1 MQNRHFRRRGA
12 LSAVLVFVLMS
23 WPVAGAQNAV
33 PAGGTSGAAQAQEAL
48 APQNPAPCAPGS
60 PNEGK
65 VMVPPPGTGPVYR
78 TTMLTFPKQGDVSSI
93 EPATYLYYIQT
104 LASRPCQTGTFI
116 PWNEQID
123 QRLLADY
130 QRLWGTK
137 FLTDLTLEVVDE
149 PYENG
154 VIGKRVVFVMEE
166 RERVK
171 IVQYTGSKQF
181 EQSKAEERLRELG
194 ITIRLDSFVDDSQIR
209 RIKTVIGEMLA
220 EKGYP
225 DAKVTP
231 EVKPVAGGP
240 KLVHLTF
247 VIDEGPKIQ
256 IRDID
261 FVGNRAFSDGK
272 LKGRMKENKE
282 KGMLSFLMG
291 GGTYQE
297 AKFEEDA
304 QKIIDFYRE
313 RGYLRVGVGQPD
325 LRTLQDSKDR
335 KTRWVQVRIPIEEG
349 ARYKVGDFG
358 FDGNTVVKAEILRPL
373 FKLKT
378 GAWYNE
384 KRIRDGFEKARELY
398 GAGGYM
404 EFTGFPDYA
413 FRGAN
418 AGGAPTNGSPSPTN
432 GGAAATNGGKP
443 PVAAPIVDM
452 TLRVQE
458 GKQYFINRITFVG
471 NTTTRD
477 NVIRREVRLYENG
490 VFDTEALK
498 FSVRRLNQLGYFKP
512 VEDQKNIKIDK
523 TPGADNKVDMTLTFE
538 EQNRNQLTFGAGV
551 SQYDGV
557 FAQIGFQTANFMGR
571 GEALTLNIQS
581 GARADNYQLSFTEP
595 FLFDRPITGGIDL
608 FNRNIQ
614 YIGSFTQASKGG
626 NIVFGWPLGNFTR
639 GFVNYSYEQVSVR
652 NINQAFLDPNCLF
665 STSGCSQLTIESLRQ
680 QSPELLTRNPYLA
693 DMLLIGQNGRRTI
706 SKVTPSMVFNTVDQ
720 PIFPTT
726 GKRLTLS
733 MGLAGIGGNTS
744 FYKPHAEFIAF
755 FRHTGR
761 TSAGFRILSE
771 FISPV
776 GSTTQLPIFERLY
789 LGGGYTIRG
798 YDIRSIG
805 PTDQESGLVLGGN
818 KSLLFN
824 GEYLITIAGPVRLVF
839 FYDAGQVRDIGQWFA
854 WKEPRTRKVQ
864 TVPWVPAQN
873 DRAVV
878 LNPVTG
884 AQFQTVT
891 IGHVGAFKTSTG
903 AELRFFMP
911 VLNVPFRL
919 IFAYNGNREGVLD
932 NNLQQEKKFKFRFDV
947 GTTF

>member
-1 MQNRHFRRRGA
+1 MHTRYFRCGRA
-12 LSAVLVFVLMS
+12 LSSVLVVGLVS
-23 WPVAGAQNAV
+23 WFVAGVPGPAAAAGASAVAQ
-33 PAGGTSGAAQAQEAL
+33 TQAAL
-48 APQNPAPCAPGS
+48 APQDPAPCAQGS

-65 VMVPPPGTGPVYR
+65 VMVPPPGAGPVYR

-93 EPATYLYYIQT
+93 EPATYLYYIQA

-116 PWNEQID
+116 PWNETLE

-194 ITIRLDSFVDDSQIR
+194 ITIRLDSFVDDAQIR
-209 RIKTVIGEMLA
+209 RVKTVIGELLA

-225 DAKVTP
+225 DARVD
-231 EVKPVAGGP
+231 VKSEAVAGGP

-247 VIDEGPKIQ
+247 AITEGPKIR
-256 IRDID
+256 IRNID
-261 FVGNRAFSDGK
+261 FVGNRAFGDGK

-282 KGMLSFLMG
+282 KGMFSFMMG

-304 QKIIDFYRE
+304 QKIIDYYRE
-313 RGYLRVGVGQPD
+313 RGYLRAGVGQPD
-325 LRTLQDSKDR
+325 LKTLEDSTDR

-349 ARYKVGDFG
+349 ARFKVGDFG
-358 FDGNTVVKAEILRPL
+358 FDGNTVLKSEILRPL
-373 FKLKT
+373 FKLKA
-378 GAWYNE
+378 GEWYNE

-413 FRGAN
+413 FRDAN
-418 AGGAPTNGSPSPTN
+418 TGSPANGSPLTTN
-432 GGAAATNGGKP
+432 GGAAVTNGNRP
-443 PVAAPIVDM
+443 AVATPIVDM
-452 TLRVQE
+452 TLRLQE

-490 VFDTEALK
+490 VFDTQALK

-523 TPGADNKVDMTLTFE
+523 TPGADNKVDVTLTFE

-571 GEALTLNIQS
+571 GEALTVNIQS
-581 GARADNYQLSFTEP
+581 GARAHNYQVSFTEP

-608 FNRNIQ
+608 FNRDIQ

-626 NIVFGWPLGNFTR
+626 NIVVGWPLGNFTR

-652 NINQAFLDPNCLF
+652 DVNQAFLDPNCLF
-665 STSGCSQLTIESLRQ
+665 SNVGCSQLTLESLRQ
-680 QSPELLTRNPYLA
+680 QSPELLARNPYLA
-693 DMLLIGQNGRRTI
+693 DMLLIGQDGRRTI
-706 SKVTPSMVFNTVDQ
+706 SKIAPSMVFNTVDQ

-733 MGLAGIGGNTS
+733 MDLAGIGGNTS

-755 FRHTGR
+755 FRHTSR
-761 TSAGFRILSE
+761 TSAGFRVLSE
-771 FISPV
+771 FISPI
-776 GSTTQLPIFERLY
+776 GSTTYLPIFERLY

-805 PTDQESGLVLGGN
+805 PKDQGSGLVLGGN

-839 FYDAGQVRDIGQWFA
+839 FYDAGQVRDIGQSFVWN
-854 WKEPRTRKVQ
+854 EPMTRNVQ
-864 TVPWVPAQN
+864 VVPWVPAQN

-884 AQFQTVT
+884 
-891 IGHVGAFKTSTG
+891 
-903 AELRFFMP
+903 
-911 VLNVPFRL
+911 
-919 IFAYNGNREGVLD
+919 
-932 NNLQQEKKFKFRFDV
+932 
-947 GTTF
+947 